1 MTYAKI
7 VVLLIAF
14 VVIVVWLVATHTDW
28 LTYE

>member
-1 MTYAKI
+1 MTVAKI

-14 VVIVVWLVATHTDW
+14 VVIVVWLIATHTDW

>member
-1 MTYAKI
+1 MTLAKI